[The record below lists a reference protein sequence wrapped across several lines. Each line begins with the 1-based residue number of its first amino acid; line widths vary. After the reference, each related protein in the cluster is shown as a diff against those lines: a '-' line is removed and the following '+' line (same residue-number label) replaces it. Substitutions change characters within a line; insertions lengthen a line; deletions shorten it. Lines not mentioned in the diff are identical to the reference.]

1 MDWTPLLAAFGSI
14 FTPTGM
20 LYIIGGGVL
29 GMILGAIPGL
39 SGGTA
44 SVIILPLTYKM
55 DPGLALALLA
65 SLYIGSTS
73 GGCIGA
79 ILLGSPGTGASI
91 PTAWEGYPMA
101 KKGQAVRA
109 LSIAVTC
116 NFIGTLPGLI
126 IAMFACLPLSMVACK
141 MGPWEYFSLLLLAVT
156 MVVALSKDNL
166 MKGFVSVALA
176 LIISCVGSSPIDGAK
191 RFTFGSTYLMGG
203 VGMIVAM
210 LGIIAGRMIIEAYA
224 FDKQIDASIAGK
236 VSKYKFPK
244 KDLGENKGNILRSF
258 LVGIFTGFLPAL
270 GGGVASMIC
279 YANEKNRSPHPETFN
294 DGVTGEPAGIIACE
308 TTNNAVIGGALIPM
322 ISMGIPGS
330 PPLIYMI
337 TALSIHGISCGP
349 TLMRD
354 HPDVVYLLYIACIF
368 AAVAVLVAQTVGMP
382 LFPLLLKVPSHFLY
396 PAIIVVAFLGAFISQ
411 GNLSG
416 VVICLCFCLL
426 GMAMR
431 YFEIPDAPFMLTY
444 CLAASMETKLRQGL
458 VNGYNGFWDFFTRPI
473 SCLFIILAVVSL
485 LYNLYGDKIKAKMK
499 RAKV

>member
-1 MDWTPLLAAFGSI
+1 MVWSAFSEALQQI
-14 FTPTGM
+14 LTPTGL

-55 DPGLALALLA
+55 EPGLALALLA

-79 ILLGSPGTGASI
+79 ILLGIPGTGASI

-101 KKGQAVRA
+101 RRGEGVRA

-126 IAMFACLPLSMVACK
+126 IAMIACIPLSTIACK
-141 MGPWEYFSLLLLAVT
+141 MGPWEYFSLLLLAIT

-191 RFTFGSTYLMGG
+191 RFTFGSTYLLGG
-203 VGMIVAM
+203 VSMIVAM
-210 LGIIAGRMIIEAYA
+210 LGIIAGRMIIEEYA
-224 FDKQIDASIAGK
+224 FNKEVDTSIAGK
-236 VSKYKFPK
+236 VSRYKFPAA
-244 KDLGENKGNILRSF
+244 DLLANVGNIIRSF
-258 LVGIFTGFLPAL
+258 LVGVFTGFLPAL

-279 YANEKNRSPHPETFN
+279 YATEKNRSKHPETFGN
-294 DGVTGEPAGIIACE
+294 GEPAGIIACE

-330 PPLIYMI
+330 PALIYMI

-349 TLMRD
+349 TLLRD
-354 HPDVVYLLYIACIF
+354 YPDVVYLLYLSCIF
-368 AAVAVLVAQTVGMP
+368 AAVAVLFAQVFGMP
-382 LFPLLLKVPSHFLY
+382 LFPMLLKVPSHFLY
-396 PAIIVVAFLGAFISQ
+396 PAIIAVAFLGAFISQ

-458 VNGYNGFWDFFTRPI
+458 VNGFHGIWDFFTRPI
-473 SCLFIILAVVSL
+473 SCLFIILAVISL
-485 LYNLYGDKIKAKMK
+485 LYNLFGDKIKAKLVK
-499 RAKV
+499 SKTV

>member
-1 MDWTPLLAAFGSI
+1 MVWSAFSEALQQI
-14 FTPTGM
+14 LTPTGL

-44 SVIILPLTYKM
+44 SVIVLPLTYKM
-55 DPGLALALLA
+55 EPGLALALLA

-79 ILLGSPGTGASI
+79 ILLGIPGTNASI

-101 KKGQAVRA
+101 RRGESVRA

-116 NFIGTLPGLI
+116 NFIGTVPGLI
-126 IAMFACLPLSMVACK
+126 IAMIACIPLSTVACK
-141 MGPWEYFSLLLLAVT
+141 MGPWEYFSLLLLAIT
-156 MVVALSKDNL
+156 MVVALSKNNL

-176 LIISCVGSSPIDGAK
+176 LFISCIGSSPIDGAK
-191 RFTFGSTYLMGG
+191 RFTFGSTYLLGG
-203 VGMIVAM
+203 VSMIVAM
-210 LGIIAGRMIIEAYA
+210 LGIIAGRMIIEEYA
-224 FDKQIDASIAGK
+224 FNREVDTSIAGK
-236 VSKYKFPK
+236 VSGYKFPAA
-244 KDLGENKGNILRSF
+244 DLLANIGNIIRSF
-258 LVGIFTGFLPAL
+258 LVGVFTGFLPAL

-279 YANEKNRSPHPETFN
+279 YATEKNRSKHPETFG
-294 DGVTGEPAGIIACE
+294 DGEPAGIIACE

-349 TLMRD
+349 TLLRD
-354 HPDVVYLLYIACIF
+354 YPDVVYLLYLSCIF
-368 AAVAVLVAQTVGMP
+368 AAVAVLFAQVFGMP
-382 LFPLLLKVPSHFLY
+382 LFPMLLKVPSHFLY
-396 PAIIVVAFLGAFISQ
+396 PAIIAVAFLGAFISQ

-458 VNGYNGFWDFFTRPI
+458 VNGFHGIWDFFTRPI
-473 SCLFIILAVVSL
+473 SCLFIILAVISL
-485 LYNLYGDKIKAKMK
+485 LYNLFGDKIKAKLVK
-499 RAKV
+499 SKTV